1 MKTRNKRLEAIKKII
16 SNSSISSQEELLEA
30 ILSMGFSVTQATLSR
45 DLKQLKITKILTE
58 GGIYEYVIPFTNY
71 ANKAASNNREI
82 ISIEFSGQLAVI
94 KTRAGYANGIA
105 SDIDLQ
111 ISELILGTIAGDD
124 TILLIP
130 KENVSRDEIRIAMR
144 AFVSFIS

>member
-1 MKTRNKRLEAIKKII
+1 MKTRNKRLEAIKEII
-16 SNSSISSQEELLEA
+16 SNSSIGSQEELLEA

-58 GGIYEYVIPFTNY
+58 EGIYEYVIPFTNY
-71 ANKAASNNREI
+71 ANKVASNNREI
-82 ISIEFSGQLAVI
+82 ISIDFSGQLAVI

-130 KENVSRDEIRIAMR
+130 KENVSRDEIMIAMR
-144 AFVSFIS
+144 AFIS

>member
-130 KENVSRDEIRIAMR
+130 KENVSRDAIRIAMR